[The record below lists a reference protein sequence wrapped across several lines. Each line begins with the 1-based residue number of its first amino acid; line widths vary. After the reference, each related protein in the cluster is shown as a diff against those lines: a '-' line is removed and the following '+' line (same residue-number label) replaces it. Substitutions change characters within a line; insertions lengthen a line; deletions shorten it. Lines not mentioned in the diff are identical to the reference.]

1 MKTLT
6 PSIPVSKYNDD
17 KLDRHLSASTDEA
30 RLSIADYLE
39 RGAALITPK
48 AVTELRRLR
57 PQLYKKIEQVD
68 DSDRLRLRLRILTQY
83 FEEGALSSGADN
95 SAYRETVFA
104 LLYFLK
110 GFDRIPDSIPEI
122 GLLDDALI
130 VQVVLQQQAAALRAH
145 WLQYG
150 RTWPGEL

>member
-1 MKTLT
+1 MPD
-6 PSIPVSKYNDD
+6 PSYTNA
-17 KLDRHLSASTDEA
+17 KLDRHLSAAADEA
-30 RLSIADYLE
+30 RLSNADYLE

-48 AVTELRRLR
+48 AVAELRRLR
-57 PQLYKKIEQVD
+57 PQLHQKIEQVE
-68 DSDRLRLRLRILTQY
+68 DSDRLRLRLRILALY
-83 FEEGALSSGADN
+83 FEEGALSGGTDN

-130 VQVVLQQQAAALRAH
+130 VQVVLQQQAATLRAH
-145 WLQYG
+145 WLQHG